1 MFDAPRIRTSALVPL
16 VFIFIFGVIGSTVGC
31 APQPTTPQ
39 TSSPTESAPP
49 HESFT
54 IDSRILGESRKIH
67 VLEPLGQ
74 PGLELPTLYMLDGGL
89 HEDFPH
95 VATTLLAGIEDGS
108 LRPMRLVGIENTE
121 RRRDL
126 SGETTVAS
134 DREMAPRV
142 GGSVPFRRFVR
153 EELIPTI
160 EGRYAAT
167 KERVLIGE
175 SLAGYFV
182 LETLF
187 FEPSAFTGYIAIDP
201 SVWWNDPDLVRNAAP
216 RLANIEDTPVTLYLT
231 AANAESNGPDVE
243 RLNAIL
249 ESSAP
254 KNWTIHYAPR
264 PDLEHA
270 TIFRAVE
277 ADAYRA
283 LFRR

>member
-1 MFDAPRIRTSALVPL
+1 MFDAPRIRTYSLVH
-16 VFIFIFGVIGSTVGC
+16 FFVGC
-31 APQPTTPQ
+31 VVGCSVSCAPPPSTPQPSIPVET
-39 TSSPTESAPP
+39 APP
-49 HESFT
+49 HDSFT
-54 IDSRILGESRKIH
+54 IDSRILGEERKIH
-67 VLEPLGQ
+67 VLEPQG
-74 PGLELPTLYMLDGGL
+74 PTSHELPTLYMLDGGL

-95 VATTLLAGIEDGS
+95 VATALLAGVADGS

-142 GGSVPFRRFVR
+142 GGSAPFRRFVR

-160 EGRYAAT
+160 EARYAAT

-187 FEPSAFTGYIAIDP
+187 FEPNAFTGYIAIDP
-201 SVWWNDPDLVRNAAP
+201 SVWWNDRDLVRNAAQ
-216 RLANIEDTPVTLYLT
+216 RLANIEDTPLTLYLT

-243 RLNAIL
+243 RLNEIL
-249 ESSAP
+249 ESAAP
-254 KNWTIHYAPR
+254 KSWTIHYAPR

-270 TIFRAVE
+270 TIFRAIE
-277 ADAYRA
+277 AHAYRA